1 MDQER
6 FRFYIKVRTALYIQ
20 PIVIHNELY
29 SIFGDEALLS
39 ELFKDGQ
46 NGFVKVEK
54 KLKMKKDLADL

>member
-1 MDQER
+1 MNKER
-6 FRFYIKVRTALYIQ
+6 FRFYIKVRTALHIQ

-29 SIFGDEALLS
+29 SVFGDGALLS